1 MYCMFA
7 ICRSCISAPSP
18 YILGAALEEH
28 LERYESLMTL
38 NQEAIADSKE
48 KVYGKESNKNDT
60 ALAKLSI
67 GTKAYDTQPLGI
79 PWNKNKDEITIN
91 IEKITKNINS
101 TVATKKNIMSDINSI
116 FDALG
121 LGHQ

>member
-1 MYCMFA
+1 
-7 ICRSCISAPSP
+7 
-18 YILGAALEEH
+18 
-28 LERYESLMTL
+28 MTF
-38 NQEAIADSKE
+38 NQEAIADSKV

-60 ALAKLSI
+60 TLAKLSI

-91 IEKITKNINS
+91 FEKITKNINS
-101 TVATKKNIMSDINSI
+101 IVATKKNILSDINSI

-121 LGHQ
+121 LVTSSNSWKVDIPWNM